1 MSRAPSLAGSA
12 VPSQRAPRF
21 AETGLILVV
30 LVLGT
35 LLATFG
41 GFANRPVFRTL
52 PDGTRERIKITL
64 PNGDEAPA
72 TERVNKF
79 LNAESLTQLAKD
91 TSFIAIM
98 AVGMTCVII
107 AGQIDLSIGS
117 IYALTGVL
125 TALVLHQFG
134 PDGPYATSPWI
145 GSLLGLGTGLGV
157 GWMCGLINGTMVIFL
172 RVHPFIITLGTMAV
186 LRGIAFVISEG
197 QSVGAF
203 PVPFRNWVTAGTEG
217 GLQFRPLLLTL
228 GVGGA
233 GSVFLRRLAVG
244 RQVYAVGGNEL
255 ASRYSGIRV
264 ERIKLGVF
272 LLAGLSAGLAS
283 LLSLG
288 YYGAASSGD
297 GQGYEL
303 EVIAA
308 AVVGGASLSG
318 GRGTAL
324 GALLGALIIK
334 MIGTGIVIV
343 GIPQSW
349 SQIIIGT
356 VVILAVVLDQAN
368 QWLTRRRRRISQPTS
383 RGAAL
388 F

>member
-125 TALVLHQFG
+125 TALVLHRFG
-134 PDGPYATSPWI
+134 PDGPNPTSPWI

-157 GWMCGLINGTMVIFL
+157 GWMCGLINGTLVIFL

-203 PVPFRNWVTAGTEG
+203 PAPFRNWVTAGTEG

-228 GVGGA
+228 GVGVA
-233 GSVFLRRLAVG
+233 GSVFLRQLAVG

-272 LLAGLSAGLAS
+272 LLAGLTAGLAS

-318 GRGTAL
+318 GRGTAW

-368 QWLTRRRRRISQPTS
+368 QWLTRRRRRISQPAS
-383 RGAAL
+383 SVAA
-388 F
+388 FF